1 VCSQHDDTRG
11 GGPRGV
17 HARWFRDDKSGE
29 GAEEHHE
36 REPGPVRRGLEYGVL
51 APAGQVCREESRT
64 TRYSVAMT
72 ASHGSAIRPANW
84 ANVRPLL
91 AKASCWSGSTQVTAA
106 RPSWQ
111 GAHRHTRVVGGVL
124 QPGQPR

>member
-17 HARWFRDDKSGE
+17 HAKWFRDDKSGE

-51 APAGQVCREESRT
+51 APAGQVCREEKP
-64 TRYSVAMT
+64 
-72 ASHGSAIRPANW
+72 HD
-84 ANVRPLL
+84 
-91 AKASCWSGSTQVTAA
+91 QVLRRDDGQPWQRHQARELGERETAA
-106 RPSWQ
+106 GKGQHVGQVR
-111 GAHRHTRVVGGVL
+111 HR
-124 QPGQPR
+124 